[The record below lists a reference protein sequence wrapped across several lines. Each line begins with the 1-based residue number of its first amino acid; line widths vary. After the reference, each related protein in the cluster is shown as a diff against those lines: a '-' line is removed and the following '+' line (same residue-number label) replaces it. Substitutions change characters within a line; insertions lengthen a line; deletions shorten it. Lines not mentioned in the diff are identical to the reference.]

1 MFKSQN
7 QQYPI
12 IIVQD
17 TQHGNNIS
25 TTNDI
30 LNQLQLLRYSSHLK
44 DVDLNQFMQMT
55 NDTDFK
61 NCGIRKERDCQRL
74 SQCAQSIR
82 RTSFSSI
89 SSTDDSSA
97 SEESPV
103 MLPSPIYVGDTP
115 PILLKKNSF
124 KSFLSLRKYD
134 TLLTTAAEQQK
145 WPNSIIKKT
154 PPPPTPADTHRR
166 HSESSLV
173 PPTYREAH
181 QQDNNSKC
189 VRSNSSYPHQN
200 EELPNYT
207 CTVQKMGKAKAK
219 IEFKAP
225 GLKPRFR
232 SWKDVYLE
240 LQGTVLKLY
249 EIVPNTPPVG
259 RYRLTPFYQ
268 PVKYELLFTLSL
280 AHMKAELATDYI
292 KRDHVF
298 RIITFEGPQVLIQV
312 QTNAA
317 VFGWIDKLASGSN
330 IAVNLEDQRM
340 PRFST
345 TNGVG
350 PLQGCSS
357 MTRSLYQRYL
367 NEERRDAGSADA
379 LL

>member
-17 TQHGNNIS
+17 TQHGNIS

-61 NCGIRKERDCQRL
+61 NYGIRKERDCQRL
-74 SQCAQSIR
+74 LQCAQSIR

-89 SSTDDSSA
+89 SSTDDSA

-103 MLPSPIYVGDTP
+103 MLPSPIYVGDT
-115 PILLKKNSF
+115 
-124 KSFLSLRKYD
+124 
-134 TLLTTAAEQQK
+134 TLLITGEQK
-145 WPNSIIKKT
+145 WPNSIIKKS
-154 PPPPTPADTHRR
+154 PPAYIDTHRR
-166 HSESSLV
+166 HSESSLA
-173 PPTYREAH
+173 PPMYDEA
-181 QQDNNSKC
+181 QQDSRFTTKC
-189 VRSNSSYPHQN
+189 VRSNSYPHRT

-219 IEFKAP
+219 IEFKTP
-225 GLKPRFR
+225 GIKPRFR
-232 SWKDVYLE
+232 SWREVYLE

-249 EIVPNTPPVG
+249 EILPNTPPIG

-292 KRDHVF
+292 KRNHVF
-298 RIITFEGPQVLIQV
+298 RIITLDGPQILIQV
-312 QTNAA
+312 QTNAS
-317 VFGWIDKLASGSN
+317 VFGWLDKLASGSN

-345 TNGVG
+345 TNVMG

-357 MTRSLYQRYL
+357 MTRSLYQRFL

>member
-1 MFKSQN
+1 
-7 QQYPI
+7 
-12 IIVQD
+12 
-17 TQHGNNIS
+17 
-25 TTNDI
+25 
-30 LNQLQLLRYSSHLK
+30 
-44 DVDLNQFMQMT
+44 MQMT

-61 NCGIRKERDCQRL
+61 NYGIRKERDCQRL

-89 SSTDDSSA
+89 SSTDDSA

-103 MLPSPIYVGDTP
+103 MLPSPIYIGDTTT
-115 PILLKKNSF
+115 LVKKNSF
-124 KSFLSLRKYD
+124 KSFLSLRKND
-134 TLLTTAAEQQK
+134 DLITGEQK
-145 WPNSIIKKT
+145 WPNSIITNKI
-154 PPPPTPADTHRR
+154 PPAYIDTHPRR

-173 PPTYREAH
+173 PPMYDEA
-181 QQDNNSKC
+181 QQDNHSKFTTKC
-189 VRSNSSYPHQN
+189 VRSSSYPHQT

-225 GLKPRFR
+225 GIKPRFR
-232 SWKDVYLE
+232 SWRDVYLE

-249 EIVPNTPPVG
+249 EILPNTPPVG

-268 PVKYELLFTLSL
+268 PLKYELLFTLSL

-292 KRDHVF
+292 KRTHVF
-298 RIITFEGPQVLIQV
+298 RIITLDGPQILIQV

-317 VFGWIDKLASGSN
+317 VFGWLDKLASGSN

-345 TNGVG
+345 AIVMG

>member
-17 TQHGNNIS
+17 IQHGNIS

-44 DVDLNQFMQMT
+44 DVNLNQFMQMT

-61 NCGIRKERDCQRL
+61 NYGIRKERDCQRL
-74 SQCAQSIR
+74 SECAQSIG

-89 SSTDDSSA
+89 SSTDDSA

-103 MLPSPIYVGDTP
+103 MLPSPIYVGDTTSS
-115 PILLKKNSF
+115 LVKKNSF
-124 KSFLSLRKYD
+124 KSFLSLRKFD
-134 TLLTTAAEQQK
+134 EMTKGDQK
-145 WPNSIIKKT
+145 WPNSIIKQS
-154 PPPPTPADTHRR
+154 PPAYIDHHRR

-173 PPTYREAH
+173 PPMYDEA
-181 QQDNNSKC
+181 QQDNSQFSKC
-189 VRSNSSYPHQN
+189 VRSNSFHHRT
-200 EELPNYT
+200 EKLPDYT

-225 GLKPRFR
+225 GIKPRFR
-232 SWKDVYLE
+232 PWKDIYLE

-268 PVKYELLFTLSL
+268 PVKYDLLFTLSL

-298 RIITFEGPQVLIQV
+298 RIITLDGPQILIQV
-312 QTNAA
+312 QTRAS
-317 VFGWIDKLASGSN
+317 VYGWIDKLASGSN

-340 PRFST
+340 PKFST
-345 TNGVG
+345 ANVMG